1 MMKSNNEE
9 QIFDNERLSGI
20 HANKNDDSLTKK
32 VELNKFT

>member
-1 MMKSNNEE
+1 MMESNNQG

-20 HANKNDDSLTKK
+20 HVNESDGSLTEK